1 MRYYLNT
8 AQQNKQDEGGYVDYG
23 KKETKGTGEAARLNA
38 ISELHSTYATM
49 IKSDKVQYWMG
60 KVEDGKGNILDK
72 LETGEYIDT
81 DTIPTEVTGE

>member
-8 AQQNKQDEGGYVDYG
+8 AQQNKTDDGYTDYG

-60 KVEDGKGNILDK
+60 KVEDGKGNVLDK
-72 LETGEYIDT
+72 LETGEYIDVDVT
-81 DTIPTEVTGE
+81 PTEVTGE

>member
-8 AQQNKQDEGGYVDYG
+8 AQQNKQDEGYVDYG

-38 ISELHSTYATM
+38 ISGLHSTYATM

-60 KVEDGKGNILDK
+60 KVEDGKGNVLDK
-72 LETGEYIDT
+72 LETGEYIDADVT
-81 DTIPTEVTGE
+81 PTEVTGE